1 MSLSNEE
8 ILINYLD
15 NNLEATDRLQVEELL
30 RLDADSA
37 KELEQL
43 QFSVA
48 LIREAGL
55 KAQVAAVRNDYQS
68 AAKVVPM
75 QAQTGN
81 TAVVRSLYK
90 NVFRVAAMVLLLL
103 GAAAIYE
110 YSATNSYG
118 MFEKNYASFDL
129 NTSRG
134 NNDDGEIEKAYRN
147 KDWAAVKNIFAANK
161 ENSTKAWFLSGM
173 AELETKNYDKA
184 IASFKEVMNQNK
196 GKANEYFQ
204 DEAEYY
210 LAMSSL
216 AAGHTTDGVTILK
229 KIRAD
234 KNHLFNKKAS
244 EISSLDL
251 TALGLKGDK

>member
-30 RLDADSA
+30 RQDADAA
-37 KELEQL
+37 KDLEQL

-68 AAKVVPM
+68 VAKVVPM
-75 QAQTGN
+75 EAQTGN

-103 GAAAIYE
+103 GAAAIYK
-110 YSATNSYG
+110 YSATDAAG
-118 MFEKNYASFDL
+118 VFEKNYSSFDL

-134 NNDDGEIEKAYRN
+134 NNNDGDIEKAYRN
-147 KDWAAVKNIFAANK
+147 KDWNSVKTIFAANK
-161 ENSTKAWFLSGM
+161 ENSTKAWFLNGM
-173 AELETKNYDKA
+173 AELESKNYDKA

-196 GKANEYFQ
+196 GKADEYFQ

-216 AAGHTTDGVTILK
+216 AAGRTADGVTILK

-251 TALGLKGDK
+251 ATLELKSGK

>member
-1 MSLSNEE
+1 MSLSNQE

-15 NNLEATDRLQVEELL
+15 NSLETADRLQVEEML
-30 RLDADSA
+30 RQDADA
-37 KELEQL
+37 VNELEQI

-55 KAQVAAVRNDYQS
+55 KEQVAAIRGEYQS
-68 AAKVVPM
+68 TAKVKSIET
-75 QAQTGN
+75 QTGV
-81 TAVVRSLYK
+81 AVVRSLYK

-110 YSATNSYG
+110 YSATSSASV
-118 MFEKNYASFDL
+118 FEKNYGSFDL

-134 NNDDGEIEKAYRN
+134 NDNDGDIEKAYRN
-147 KDWAAVKNIFAANK
+147 KDWAAVKNSFAANK
-161 ENSTKAWFLSGM
+161 ENNTKAWFLNGM
-173 AELETKNYDKA
+173 AEIESKNYEKA
-184 IASFKEVMNQNK
+184 IASFKEVMKQNN
-196 GKANEYFQ
+196 GKADAYFQ

-210 LAMSSL
+210 LAMGNL
-216 AAGHTTDGVTILK
+216 AAGHTKEGLAILK

-251 TALGLKGDK
+251 ATLQLKGDK